1 MSARTRFMIRRL
13 LLTVPVLFAMSMFVF
28 LMIRL
33 VPGDPVRT
41 MLGFRST
48 DENVAVVRAALGLDR
63 PVVEQYLSWMGGV
76 LRGDLGRDFISNA
89 PLTELLA
96 QRLPVTLELTIFA
109 MGIAVLIGVPLGALA
124 ATRGR
129 WTGRATSGFVVAA
142 ISVPDFWLGIML
154 VLLFSG
160 TFHLL
165 PPSGYTP
172 IVEDPGENLR
182 YMILPVLTLASGEA
196 AYILRTTRGAME
208 STLGSPFI
216 LFLRAK
222 GVSERRITFRHALR
236 NAAVPIVTVV
246 GIQFGVLLGGAIVVE
261 SLFALPGVGRLIVT
275 GIQQRNYPVVQAGVL
290 VVAALF
296 IIVNLLTDLI
306 YGVLDPRLGE
316 EGEA

>member
-1 MSARTRFMIRRL
+1 MSPRFGYLVRRL
-13 LLTVPVLFAMSMFVF
+13 LLTIPVLLAMSLFVF

-41 MLGFRST
+41 MLGFRAT
-48 DENVAVVRAALGLDR
+48 DENVATIRAALGLDR
-63 PVVEQYLSWMGGV
+63 PLADQYLAWLGG
-76 LRGDLGRDFISNA
+76 LLHGDLGQDFISKV
-89 PLTELLA
+89 PLTTLLS
-96 QRLPVTLELTIFA
+96 QRLPVTLELTILA
-109 MGIAVLIGVPLGALA
+109 MAVALIVGLPLGVLA

-129 WTGRATSGFVVAA
+129 WVGRLTSGFVVAA

-154 VLLFSG
+154 VLLFAG
-160 TFHLL
+160 TFRLL
-165 PPSGYTP
+165 PPSGYKP
-172 IVEDPGENLR
+172 FVDDPAANLR
-182 YMILPVLTLASGEA
+182 YMILPVLTLAAGEA
-196 AYILRTTRGAME
+196 AYILRTTRGAMD

-222 GVSERRITFRHALR
+222 GLSEREITFRHALR

-275 GIQQRNYPVVQAGVL
+275 AINQRNYPVVQAGVL

-296 IIVNLLTDLI
+296 ILVNLFTDLV
-306 YGVLDPRLGE
+306 YGVLDPRLAEGGE
-316 EGEA
+316 T

>member
-1 MSARTRFMIRRL
+1 MSARKRFIVRRL
-13 LLTVPVLFAMSMFVF
+13 LLTVPVLFAMSVFVF
-28 LMIRL
+28 LLIRL

-41 MLGFRST
+41 MLGFRAT
-48 DENVAVVRAALGLDR
+48 DENVAVVRAELGLDR
-63 PVVEQYLSWMGGV
+63 PIVDQYLSWIGGV
-76 LRGDLGRDFISNA
+76 LQGDMGRDFISDA

-96 QRLPVTLELTIFA
+96 QRLPVTLELTILA
-109 MGIAVLIGVPLGALA
+109 MGLAVLVGVPLGALA

-129 WTGRATSGFVVAA
+129 WTGRATSGFVIAA

-160 TFHLL
+160 VFHIL

-172 IVEDPGENLR
+172 IGEDLGENLR

-222 GVSERRITFRHALR
+222 GVTERRITFHHALR
-236 NAAVPIVTVV
+236 NAAVPIVTVI

-261 SLFALPGVGRLIVT
+261 TLFALPGVGRLIVT

-296 IIVNLLTDLI
+296 IVVNVLTDLV

-316 EGEA
+316 GGET